1 MDLRMVRPGVV
12 TMTEADMMVPL
23 ADLGVRLVE
32 SAHPDLRTDQVLRTG
47 DDQSGR
53 VCSEVEQDRALAG
66 IRVLHPHGGHE
77 AKLPGMAWYPPIGVP
92 R

>member
-1 MDLRMVRPGVV
+1 MGVRMLRRGVV
-12 TMTEADMMVPL
+12 TMTATGTVLPQ
-23 ADLGVRLVE
+23 ADLAELLVE
-32 SAHPDLRTDQVLRTG
+32 PAHPDLRTDQLLRAG

-53 VCSEVEQDRALAG
+53 TCSDVEQDRALAG